1 MDEDLALLKRYEEG
15 DEGAFT
21 DLVSRYQQPLYRT
34 AYRMVGHAEDA
45 LDLVQ
50 QTFVQLF
57 VHRGRFRAEAK
68 LKSWVYQILINLC
81 RNHLRDSGRRHP
93 VDLEGEEEN
102 LREAR
107 TPLDPLLEKA
117 SQREVRRAIRE
128 LPERQRAT
136 LILRIYEEHPFEQ
149 IAEILGCH
157 VGTAKA
163 NYHHAFRKLCAL
175 LKGEKNDRPSRD

>member
-1 MDEDLALLKRYEEG
+1 MDEDLALLERYEEG

-21 DLVSRYQQPLYRT
+21 ELVSRYQQPLYRT
-34 AYRMVGHAEDA
+34 AYRMVGHTEDA

-57 VHRGRFRAEAK
+57 VHRSRFRGEAK

-81 RNHLRDSGRRHP
+81 RNHLRHSGRHHP
-93 VDLEGEEEN
+93 VELEGEEEN
-102 LREAR
+102 LRETR
-107 TPLDPLLEKA
+107 TPLDPLLDKA
-117 SQREVRRAIRE
+117 SQREVQRAIQQ

-136 LILRIYEEHPFEQ
+136 LVLRAYEEYPFEQ

-157 VGTAKA
+157 IGTAKA
-163 NYHHAFRKLCAL
+163 NYHHAFRKLSAL
-175 LKGEKNDRPSRD
+175 LEEKNDRPSRD